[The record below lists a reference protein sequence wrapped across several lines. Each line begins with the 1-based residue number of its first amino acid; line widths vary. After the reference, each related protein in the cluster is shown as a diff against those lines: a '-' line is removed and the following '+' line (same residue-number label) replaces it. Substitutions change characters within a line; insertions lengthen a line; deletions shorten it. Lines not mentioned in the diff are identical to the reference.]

1 MFYQMIVMN
10 GQKLY
15 SCIVLAGGK
24 SKRMGQDKGSMII
37 QEKPMIL
44 HILERLNYKIN
55 DAVIVL
61 NDAERIAN
69 YQSLLNQYCEG
80 EIKENFDYSL
90 LFVEDEVKEKGPLS
104 GIMTGLKNI
113 KTDYAL
119 VLPCDSPFISE
130 DNIIAMFDLLEDNL
144 NSNNEMDAII
154 PFHIRSNKD
163 KFKDNEEFNFNDS
176 SEMTDDMKIQNSEPL
191 HSIYKKDNLNNI
203 DELLKEENLFVKS
216 FIRSLKNPCFVEVDN
231 KVLFDK
237 DFRNFNSKEDL
248 EDLI

>member
-1 MFYQMIVMN
+1 MFMN

-15 SCIVLAGGK
+15 SCIVLSGGM
-24 SKRMGQDKGSMII
+24 SRRMGQDKGSMII

-61 NDAERIAN
+61 NDAQRIAD

-80 EIKENFDYSL
+80 DIESNFDFSL
-90 LFVEDEVKEKGPLS
+90 EFVEDEIKEKGPIS

-130 DNIIAMFDLLEDNL
+130 DNIDAMFKLLEENL
-144 NSNNEMDAII
+144 ESNIDAII
-154 PFHIRSNKD
+154 PFHIKSNKD
-163 KFKDNEEFNFNDS
+163 KFKGNGEFNFNDA
-176 SEMTDDMKIQNSEPL
+176 SEMTTDMKIANSEPL
-191 HSIYKKDNLNNI
+191 HSIYKKENLNKI
-203 DELLKEENLFVKS
+203 DELLKEDNLYVKS
-216 FIRSLKNPCFVEVDN
+216 FIKCLKNPCFIEVDN
-231 KVLFDK
+231 KVLFEK
-237 DFRNFNSKEDL
+237 DFRNFNRKEDL
-248 EDLI
+248 KDLEI

>member
-1 MFYQMIVMN
+1 MMFMN

-15 SCIVLAGGK
+15 SCIVLSGGM
-24 SKRMGQDKGSMII
+24 SRRMGQDKGSMII

-55 DAVIVL
+55 DATIVL
-61 NDAERIAN
+61 NDAQRIAD

-80 EIKENFDYSL
+80 DIESNFDYSL
-90 LFVEDEVKEKGPLS
+90 DFVEDEVKEKGPIS

-130 DNIIAMFDLLEDNL
+130 DNIDAMFALLEENL
-144 NSNNEMDAII
+144 NSNNDVDAII
-154 PFHIRSNKD
+154 PFHIKSNKD
-163 KFKDNEEFNFNDS
+163 KFKGNGEFNFNDA
-176 SEMTDDMKIQNSEPL
+176 SEMTTDMKIANSEPL
-191 HSIYKKDNLNNI
+191 HSIYKKDNLKNI
-203 DELLKEENLFVKS
+203 DELLKEDSLYVKS
-216 FIRSLKNPCFVEVDN
+216 FIRSLKNPCFIEVDN

-237 DFRNFNSKEDL
+237 DFRNFNRKEDL

>member
-15 SCIVLAGGK
+15 SCIVLSGGK

-61 NDAERIAN
+61 NDAKRIAN

-90 LFVEDEVKEKGPLS
+90 NFVEDEVKEKGPLS

-130 DNIIAMFDLLEDNL
+130 DNINAMFDLLEDNL
-144 NSNNEMDAII
+144 NSNNDMDAII

-237 DFRNFNSKEDL
+237 DFRNFNSKDDL

>member
-1 MFYQMIVMN
+1 MN

-15 SCIVLAGGK
+15 SCIVLSGGM
-24 SKRMGQDKGSMII
+24 SRRMGQDKGSMII

-61 NDAERIAN
+61 NDAQRIAD

-80 EIKENFDYSL
+80 DIESNFDFSL
-90 LFVEDEVKEKGPLS
+90 EFVEDEIKEKGPIS

-130 DNIIAMFDLLEDNL
+130 DNIDAMFKLLEENL
-144 NSNNEMDAII
+144 ESNIDAII
-154 PFHIRSNKD
+154 PFHIKSNKD
-163 KFKDNEEFNFNDS
+163 KFKGNGEFNFNDA
-176 SEMTDDMKIQNSEPL
+176 SEMTTDMKIANSEPL
-191 HSIYKKDNLNNI
+191 HSIYKKENLNKI
-203 DELLKEENLFVKS
+203 DELLKEDNLYVKS
-216 FIRSLKNPCFVEVDN
+216 FIKCLKNPCFIEVDN
-231 KVLFDK
+231 KVLFEK
-237 DFRNFNSKEDL
+237 DFRNFNRKEDL
-248 EDLI
+248 KDLEI

>member
-24 SKRMGQDKGSMII
+24 SKRMGRDKGSMII

-44 HILERLNYKIN
+44 HILERLNYKII